1 MKYASNTDIGLVRKL
16 NEDYHMNYMTDDFS
30 LLVVCDGMGGHKAGE
45 VASKKAV
52 ETVVNF
58 VKKMKMR
65 KIMREY

>member
-16 NEDYHMNYMTDDFS
+16 NEDYHMNYITDDFS

-52 ETVVNF
+52 ETVVDY
-58 VKKMKMR
+58 VKEKEK
-65 KIMREY
+65 